1 MNLLIDFS
9 KLVKETKPDD
19 SSPYRPRVKQ
29 SIQQRIKSGKKGDIG
44 TKEVVLALANYFKSH
59 RVQINNCYCFND
71 NFENDFVTL
80 FDSGYLGEIEVKVS
94 RSDFQEDITGKPGKH
109 RLLLEGT
116 SWEIIPNKFYYCAPR
131 GLLLSSEVPKYA
143 GLIEA
148 IRDEEGNL
156 TCTITKE
163 APFIHKNDVYSKVKD
178 RIFRKLAWRY
188 RQMLLGNFELL
199 FEDTDSDEKI
209 NFEEVE

>member
-1 MNLLIDFS
+1 MSKGFLIDFS
-9 KLVKETKPDD
+9 KLSKEKESEAT
-19 SSPYRPRVKQ
+19 YRPRIKQ
-29 SIQQRIKSGKKGDIG
+29 SIYQKVKGSKGDIG
-44 TKEVVLALANYFKSH
+44 TKEVVLALANYYRTHKCYL
-59 RVQINNCYCFND
+59 NNAYVFND
-71 NFENDFVTL
+71 NFENDFVTVY
-80 FDSGYLGEIEVKVS
+80 DSNYIAEIEIKIS
-94 RSDFQEDITGKPGKH
+94 RSDFSEDISGKPLKH
-109 RLLLEGT
+109 KLLAEGT
-116 SWEIIPNKFYYCAPR
+116 EWEVIPNKFYYCAPR

-188 RQMLLGNFELL
+188 RQMLQGNFELL
-199 FEDTDSDEKI
+199 FEDTDVDTEI
-209 NFEEVE
+209 NFEEVK